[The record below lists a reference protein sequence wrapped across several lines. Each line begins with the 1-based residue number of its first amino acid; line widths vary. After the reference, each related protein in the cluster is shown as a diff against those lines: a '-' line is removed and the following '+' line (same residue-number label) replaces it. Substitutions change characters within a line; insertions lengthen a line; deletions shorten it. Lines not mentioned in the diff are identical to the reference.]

1 MARRRRTPRWHLA
14 LSAFLLLAA
23 TAAVLIIQW
32 RTRPEALLPA
42 YAALPLPDPAPAS
55 HPRAFADTL
64 LSQTEA
70 TLGEIGIWPE
80 LISRSR
86 QLRDASQSTDDST
99 DSSIPPDII
108 TVIVPG
114 DLPLAVVNLSLTHL
128 VTWNGGQV
136 LAGIE
141 RKARRVELVCG
152 VDSTETT
159 RFQLRHFTRLKRRT
173 GRIAIVLDDFGQR
186 SWNGNLVERFCAL
199 PWPLT
204 LAILPNEG
212 RVAEV
217 VAIANRHGH
226 EALLHLP
233 MEPMAY
239 PEEDPGDGAIF
250 VRQDGATIR
259 ALLRQALREV
269 PGVAGVNNHM
279 GSRATADSR
288 VMEEILGEL
297 KALDLFFLDSRTSA
311 ESLGYA
317 MASAMGVPAA
327 RRDLFIDPVDEVAA
341 VEDRLWA
348 LAALACDQG
357 EAIGIGHD
365 REQTLLALQAVLPRL
380 ESRGH
385 QLVPVSQLVR

>member
-23 TAAVLIIQW
+23 VATILIVQW
-32 RTRPEALLPA
+32 RARPEALVPA
-42 YAALPLPDPAPAS
+42 YAALPLPDPAPSS

-70 TLGEIGIWPE
+70 TLSEIGIWPE

-86 QLRDASQSTDDST
+86 QARNGSQSTDDSPDLT
-99 DSSIPPDII
+99 FPPDII
-108 TVIVPG
+108 TVIVPA

-128 VTWNGGQV
+128 VTGNGGQV

-141 RKARRVELVCG
+141 HKARRVELVCG

-159 RFQLRHFTRLKRRT
+159 RFQLRHDTRLKRRT
-173 GRIAIVLDDFGQR
+173 GRIAIVIDDFGQR

-212 RVAEV
+212 RAAEV
-217 VAIANRHGH
+217 VAIAHRHGH

-233 MEPMAY
+233 MEPLAY

-297 KALDLFFLDSRTSA
+297 KSLDLFFLDSRTSA

-341 VEDRLWA
+341 VEDKLWA
-348 LAALACDQG
+348 LAALAADQG

>member
-23 TAAVLIIQW
+23 AAAGLIVQW
-32 RTRPEALLPA
+32 RARPKALLPA
-42 YAALPLPDPAPAS
+42 YAALPLPAS

-64 LSQTEA
+64 LSQAEA

-86 QLRDASQSTDDST
+86 QFQDESQSTDSPF
-99 DSSIPPDII
+99 PPDVI
-108 TVIVPG
+108 TVTVPA

-141 RKARRVELVCG
+141 HKARWVELVCG
-152 VDSTETT
+152 VDSAQTT
-159 RFQLRHFTRLKRRT
+159 RFQLRHDSRLKRRT

-186 SWNGNLVERFCAL
+186 SWSGNLVERFCAL

-212 RVAEV
+212 RAAEIA
-217 VAIANRHGH
+217 AIALRHGH

-233 MEPMAY
+233 MEPMAF

-259 ALLRQALREV
+259 TLLRQALRAV
-269 PGVAGVNNHM
+269 PGVTGVNNHM
-279 GSRATADSR
+279 GSRATADPR

-317 MASAMGVPAA
+317 MANAMGVPAA
-327 RRDLFIDPVDEVAA
+327 RRDLFIDPVDEIAA

-348 LAALACDQG
+348 LAALAGDQG

-365 REQTLLALQAVLPRL
+365 REQTLLALEAMLPRL

>member
-23 TAAVLIIQW
+23 VAAVLIVQW
-32 RTRPEALLPA
+32 RAQPEALLPA

-70 TLGEIGIWPE
+70 SLSEIGIWPE

-86 QLRDASQSTDDST
+86 QFRDGSQTSDSAL
-99 DSSIPPDII
+99 PPDVI
-108 TVIVPG
+108 TVTVPA

-141 RKARRVELVCG
+141 HKARWVELVCG

-159 RFQLRHFTRLKRRT
+159 RFQLQHDSRLKRRT

-212 RVAEV
+212 RATEV
-217 VAIANRHGH
+217 VATAIRHGH

-233 MEPMAY
+233 MEPMAF

-259 ALLRQALREV
+259 ALLRQALSEV

-327 RRDLFIDPVDEVAA
+327 RRDLFIDPVDEIAA

-348 LAALACDQG
+348 LAALAGDQG

>member
-23 TAAVLIIQW
+23 AAAVLIVQW

-99 DSSIPPDII
+99 DSSFPPDII

-159 RFQLRHFTRLKRRT
+159 RFQLRHDTRLKRRT

-212 RVAEV
+212 RAAEV

>member
-14 LSAFLLLAA
+14 LSALLLLAA
-23 TAAVLIIQW
+23 VAAVLIVQW
-32 RTRPEALLPA
+32 RARPEALLPA
-42 YAALPLPDPAPAS
+42 YAALPLPEPGPTS

-80 LISRSR
+80 LISQSR
-86 QLRDASQSTDDST
+86 RPLDEDPSAIVPADV
-99 DSSIPPDII
+99 I
-108 TVIVPG
+108 TVAVPA

-141 RKARRVELVCG
+141 HKARWVELVCG

-159 RFQLRHFTRLKRRT
+159 RFQLRHESRLRRRT
-173 GRIAIVLDDFGQR
+173 GRIAIVLDDFGQG
-186 SWNGNLVERFCAL
+186 SWDGSLVERFCAL

-212 RVAEV
+212 RAAEV
-217 VAIANRHGH
+217 AAMAIRQGH

-233 MEPMAY
+233 MEPLAF

-259 ALLRQALREV
+259 ALVRQALREV
-269 PGVAGVNNHM
+269 PDVAGVNNHM

-297 KALDLFFLDSRTSA
+297 KVQDLFFLDSRTSA

-327 RRDLFIDPVDEVAA
+327 RRDLFIDPVNEVAA

-348 LAALACDQG
+348 LAALAEDQG